1 MGAHHISSG
10 TKADRST
17 GCSLGCSTWPR
28 GYIARTGVGGHCH
41 GDHSELDHF
50 VHDLLPLLSC
60 GTTWHRRSIYA
71 QPSIWEVCRHNWTQ
85 LDLSPM
91 MTIKHLNKGFYYVWW
106 WKHSMEVAY
115 QQLQVKGGMFYNDE
129 WWGIVEGWCN
139 KWCKWKEGSEWQLQ
153 VKGGMFYNDER
164 WGIVGGWCKKIM
176 QVKGGISSLLWLAES
191 LLWLAPSR
199 RWRLWISIV
208 YITNTPPPTPPVH
221 HPLSTHTDLLCTL

>member
-1 MGAHHISSG
+1 MTIM
-10 TKADRST
+10 KR
-17 GCSLGCSTWPR
+17 
-28 GYIARTGVGGHCH
+28 
-41 GDHSELDHF
+41 F
-50 VHDLLPLLSC
+50 VHEAPLQLAVEYRTACMMVSNENHEEGC
-60 GTTWHRRSIYA
+60 QKTWL
-71 QPSIWEVCRHNWTQ
+71 Q
-85 LDLSPM
+85 L
-91 MTIKHLNKGFYYVWW
+91 IVGLNKGFYYVWW

-115 QQLQVKGGMFYNDE
+115 Q
-129 WWGIVEGWCN
+129 
-139 KWCKWKEGSEWQLQ
+139 QLQ

-221 HPLSTHTDLLCTL
+221 HPLYTHTDLLCTL